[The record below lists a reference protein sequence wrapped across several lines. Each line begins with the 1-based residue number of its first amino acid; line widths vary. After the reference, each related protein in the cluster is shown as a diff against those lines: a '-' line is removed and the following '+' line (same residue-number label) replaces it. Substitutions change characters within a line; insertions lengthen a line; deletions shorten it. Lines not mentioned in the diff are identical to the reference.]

1 VVTTAAGSPG
11 CAPAAAIGGVRSR
24 LDHTDTD
31 GGADGKEATVGK
43 GLRYGFGA
51 VLAVGLVLTG
61 CGEAPED
68 DDGAGDGG
76 GDYRACMVTDVG
88 GIDDRSFNASAW
100 AGLQAAAA
108 ESDALADPENVSSSA
123 EADYVPN
130 LNGYVEEGCNFILA
144 VGGLMA
150 EATAEVATAN
160 PDQQFGIVD
169 AKLAD
174 NPNVYPMQF
183 DTAQAAFLAGYL
195 AAGYSTSGV
204 VATYGGLNI
213 PPVTIFMDGFVDGV
227 AHYNETNDADVQVL
241 GWDKEAQD
249 GSFTED
255 FQDQAAGRQLSDA
268 FVAQGADVIMPVAG
282 GAGLGTAAA
291 PGAGEDYVVIWVDV
305 DGCESAPQ
313 YCATFLTTVVK
324 NIPDAVRE
332 AVLTA
337 STSEGLATGEFL
349 GTLENDGVS
358 LAPYHEFDTLV
369 SEELKTDIIDLE
381 ADIIEGTVT
390 VESPAQPQ

>member
-1 VVTTAAGSPG
+1 
-11 CAPAAAIGGVRSR
+11 
-24 LDHTDTD
+24 
-31 GGADGKEATVGK
+31 VGTR
-43 GLRYGFGA
+43 LRYGFGA
-51 VLAVGLVLTG
+51 VVAMGLVLTA
-61 CGEAPED
+61 CGDAPED
-68 DDGAGDGG
+68 DGDGGDAGG

-88 GIDDRSFNASAW
+88 GIDDRSFNESAW
-100 AGLQAAAA
+100 TGLQNAAAA
-108 ESDALADPENVSSSA
+108 SDALADPVNVSSGA

-130 LNGYVEEGCNFILA
+130 LTGYVDQDCNFILA

-150 EATAEVATAN
+150 EATTEVATAN

-169 AKLAD
+169 AKLPD

-227 AHYNETNDADVQVL
+227 AHYNETNNADVQAL

-255 FQDQAAGRQLSDA
+255 FQDQAAGASISDA

-282 GAGLGTAAA
+282 GAGLGTASAQ
-291 PGAGEDYVVIWVDV
+291 GAGTDYVVIWVDV
-305 DGCESAPQ
+305 DGCESAAQ
-313 YCATFLTTVVK
+313 YCNTFLTTVVK
-324 NIPDAVRE
+324 NIPDAVQE

-337 STSEGLATGEFL
+337 STAQGLATGEFL

-358 LAPYHEFDTLV
+358 LAPYHEFEDQI

-381 ADIIEGTVT
+381 ADIIDGTIT

>member
-1 VVTTAAGSPG
+1 
-11 CAPAAAIGGVRSR
+11 
-24 LDHTDTD
+24 
-31 GGADGKEATVGK
+31 VGK
-43 GLRYGFGA
+43 RVRYGFGA
-51 VLAVGLVLTG
+51 VLAVGLVLTA

-68 DDGAGDGG
+68 DDDAAGG
-76 GDYRACMVTDVG
+76 GDYLACMVTDTG
-88 GIDDRSFNASAW
+88 GIDDRSFNESAW
-100 AGLQAAAA
+100 RGLQDAAA
-108 ESDALADPENVSSSA
+108 ESDALTDPVNVSSGA

-130 LNGYVEEGCNFILA
+130 LTGYVDQNCNFVLA

-169 AKLAD
+169 AKLAE

-213 PPVTIFMDGFVDGV
+213 PPVTIFMDGYADGV

-255 FQDQAAGRQLSDA
+255 FQDQAAGRQLSDS

-291 PGAGEDYVVIWVDV
+291 PGAGTDYVVIWVDV
-305 DGCESAPQ
+305 DGCESAAQ
-313 YCATFLTTVVK
+313 YCSTFLTTVVK
-324 NIPDAVRE
+324 NIPDAVRN
-332 AVLTA
+332 AVLEA

-358 LAPYHEFDTLV
+358 LAPYHEFEDQIP
-369 SEELKTDIIDLE
+369 EELKTDIIDLE
-381 ADIIEGTVT
+381 ADIIDGTIT